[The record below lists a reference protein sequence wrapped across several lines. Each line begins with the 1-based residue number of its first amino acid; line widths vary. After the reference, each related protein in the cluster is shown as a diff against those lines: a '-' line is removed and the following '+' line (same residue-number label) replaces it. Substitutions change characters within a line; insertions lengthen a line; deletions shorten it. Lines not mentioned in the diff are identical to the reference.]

1 MGLTSD
7 AYGGPSRESVSH
19 YAMTPVPWPL
29 IPLSRQVTV
38 VITAGREAEKIT
50 ELIEALVL
58 RGSLYLM
65 AGSDWIPAYAL
76 ARSIRR
82 KTLHVKQVL
91 DGLRLARAFT
101 CYQMRALLESAP
113 PDKDPLLVLDVMSTF
128 FDQDIPVETRLRVF
142 GQCCQHLQRLA
153 VYRPVAVL
161 AQPKQPASDYEQ
173 FYALLAAIT
182 SQVVHVTPA
191 AGQVLQPALF

>member
-1 MGLTSD
+1 
-7 AYGGPSRESVSH
+7 VSH
-19 YAMTPVPWPL
+19 YAIAPVPWPL
-29 IPLSRQVTV
+29 ISLSRQVTV
-38 VITAGREAEKIT
+38 VITADRETGKVT

-82 KTLHVKQVL
+82 KTLRVKEIL

-113 PDKDPLLVLDVMSTF
+113 PDRDPLLVLDIMNTF

-142 GQCCQHLQRLA
+142 GQCCQYLQRLA

-161 AQPKQPASDYEQ
+161 AQPKLPASDYEQ

-182 SQVVHVTPA
+182 SQVVHVGA
-191 AGQVLQPALF
+191 ASGQVMQPALF